1 MNESLGILLAVLVGS
16 LAVTVL
22 ARKAG
27 VSPPLALVVVFLGV
41 SFVPGMPEVRL
52 DPDLV
57 LPLVLA
63 PLLYSASLQ
72 SSPRRLRENLR
83 PIGLLA
89 VGLVLFTAFVV
100 GIVAWWFL
108 PGLPLVSALI
118 LGAIV
123 APPDAVAAASIGRRL
138 GLQRRVMAILEGES
152 LLNDATALT
161 LLRIMLAAAGV
172 GAATPSVLGGL
183 GEFVLTAAG
192 GVVVGAVIGWLVHR
206 IRLKLNDAVMESAL
220 GLVIPFATYVLAE
233 DFTGPVH
240 ASGVLA
246 VVVAGLYLGH
256 KSSESGFAS
265 RLQDQAVW
273 AGLDTVLEAFVFA
286 LIGLQLVVVVNE
298 LRSGLGTVFLAGLA
312 VLLATVLARIV
323 WVFPTTYLT
332 RLVPRVR
339 QREQR
344 LPWRVPAVISWS
356 GMRGVVTLAAA
367 FAVPDEVAGRD
378 VIIFLAF
385 VVTVGTLLL
394 HGLTLPW
401 LIRRLRVYDTGAQH
415 DALEEAAAKQAAA
428 EAAMHRLDEVAED
441 GTPEHITTQLRS
453 WAEQRANG
461 AWERLGRPLEEIGEA
476 PTVAFSR
483 LRREMLAA
491 ERETFVR
498 FRDQGR
504 LEDGVFVEMLREI
517 DHEEAML
524 DR

>member
-1 MNESLGILLAVLVGS
+1 VNESLGILLAVLVGA
-16 LAVTVL
+16 LALTVVS
-22 ARKAG
+22 RKLRI
-27 VSPPLALVVVFLGV
+27 SPPLALVVVFLGV
-41 SFVPGMPEVRL
+41 SFIPGLPEVRL

-63 PLLYSASLQ
+63 PLLYSAGLQ

-89 VGLVLFTAFVV
+89 VGLVLFTALVV
-100 GIVAWWFL
+100 GFVASWLL

-172 GAATPSVLGGL
+172 GSATPSVLSGL

-192 GVVVGAVIGWLVHR
+192 GVAVGAAIGWVVHR
-206 IRLKLNDAVMESAL
+206 VRLKLADAVMESAL

-233 DFTGPVH
+233 DFLHV
-240 ASGVLA
+240 SGVLA
-246 VVVAGLYLGH
+246 VVIAGLYLGH

-286 LIGLQLVVVVNE
+286 LIGLQLAVVVNE
-298 LRSGLGTVFLAGLA
+298 LRSGLGAVLAAALA
-312 VLLATVLARIV
+312 VLLATILARIV
-323 WVFPTTYLT
+323 WVFPVTYLV
-332 RLVPRVR
+332 RLLPRVR
-339 QREQR
+339 NREGGS
-344 LPWRVPAVISWS
+344 WRGTAVISWS

-367 FAVPDEVAGRD
+367 FAVPDQVVGRD

-394 HGLTLPW
+394 QGLSLPW
-401 LIRRLRVYDTGAQH
+401 LIRRLRVYDTGAQR
-415 DALEEAAAKQAAA
+415 DALDEAAAKQAAA
-428 EAAMHRLDEVAED
+428 EAAVRRLDEVTED
-441 GTPEHITTQLRS
+441 GTPEHITVQLRS

-461 AWERLGRPLEEIGEA
+461 ASERLGRPLEEVGES
-476 PTVAFSR
+476 PTVTFSR

-491 ERETFVR
+491 ERATFVW

-504 LEDGVFVEMLREI
+504 LEDDVFVEMLREI

>member
-1 MNESLGILLAVLVGS
+1 MNESLGVLLAVLVGA
-16 LAVTVL
+16 LALTV
-22 ARKAG
+22 ASRKLG
-27 VSPPLALVVVFLGV
+27 ISPPLALVVVFLGV
-41 SFVPGMPEVRL
+41 SFIPGLPEVRL

-63 PLLYSASLQ
+63 PLLYSAGLQ

-89 VGLVLFTAFVV
+89 VGLVLFTAVVV
-100 GIVAWWFL
+100 GLVASWLL

-123 APPDAVAAASIGRRL
+123 APPDAVAAASVGRRL

-172 GAATPSVLGGL
+172 GSATPSVLSGI

-192 GVVVGAVIGWLVHR
+192 GVAVGAVIGWVVHR
-206 IRLKLNDAVMESAL
+206 VRLKLADAVMESAL

-233 DFTGPVH
+233 DFLHV
-240 ASGVLA
+240 SGVLA
-246 VVVAGLYLGH
+246 VVIAGLYLGH

-286 LIGLQLVVVVNE
+286 LIGLQLAVVVNE
-298 LRSGLGTVFLAGLA
+298 LRSGLGTVLAAALA
-312 VLLATVLARIV
+312 VLLATILARIV
-323 WVFPTTYLT
+323 WVFPVTFLV

-339 QREQR
+339 NREEDWS
-344 LPWRVPAVISWS
+344 WRGSAVISWS

-367 FAVPDEVAGRD
+367 FAVPDQVVGRD
-378 VIIFLAF
+378 LIIFLAF

-394 HGLTLPW
+394 QGLSLPW
-401 LIRRLRVYDTGAQH
+401 VIRRLRVYDTGAQR
-415 DALEEAAAKQAAA
+415 DALDEAAAKQAAA
-428 EAAMHRLDEVAED
+428 EAAVRRLDEVTGD
-441 GTPEHITTQLRS
+441 GTPEHITVQLRS

-461 AWERLGRPLEEIGEA
+461 AWERLGRPLEEVGES
-476 PTVAFSR
+476 PTVTFSR

-491 ERETFVR
+491 ERATFVW

-504 LEDGVFVEMLREI
+504 LEDDVFVEMLREI

>member
-1 MNESLGILLAVLVGS
+1 VNESLGVLLAVLVGA
-16 LAVTVL
+16 LALTVL
-22 ARKAG
+22 SRKLR
-27 VSPPLALVVVFLGV
+27 VSPPLALVVVFLVV
-41 SFVPGMPEVRL
+41 SFIPGLPEVRL

-63 PLLYSASLQ
+63 PLLYSAGLQ

-83 PIGLLA
+83 PIALLA
-89 VGLVLFTAFVV
+89 VGLVLFTAVVV
-100 GIVAWWFL
+100 GIVAWWLL

-172 GAATPSVLGGL
+172 GSATPSVLSGL

-192 GVVVGAVIGWLVHR
+192 GVAVGGAIGWVVHR
-206 IRLKLNDAVMESAL
+206 LRLRLADAVMESAL

-233 DFTGPVH
+233 DFLHV
-240 ASGVLA
+240 SGVLA
-246 VVVAGLYLGH
+246 VVIAGLYLGH

-273 AGLDTVLEAFVFA
+273 AGLDTILEAFVFA
-286 LIGLQLVVVVNE
+286 LIGLQLAVVVNE
-298 LRSGLGTVFLAGLA
+298 LRSGLGAVLAAALA
-312 VLLATVLARIV
+312 VLLATILARVV
-323 WVFPTTYLT
+323 WVFPVTFLV

-339 QREQR
+339 NREGWS
-344 LPWRVPAVISWS
+344 WRGSAVISWS

-367 FAVPDEVAGRD
+367 FAIPDEVAGRD

-394 HGLTLPW
+394 QGLSLPW
-401 LIRRLRVYDTGAQH
+401 VIRRLRVYDTGAQR
-415 DALEEAAAKQAAA
+415 DALDEAAAKQAAA
-428 EAAMHRLDEVAED
+428 EAAVRRLDEVTED
-441 GTPEHITTQLRS
+441 GTPEHITVQLRS

-461 AWERLGRPLEEIGEA
+461 AWERLGRPLEEVGES
-476 PTVAFSR
+476 PTVTFSR

-491 ERETFVR
+491 ERETFVW

-504 LEDGVFVEMLREI
+504 LEDDVFVEMLREI

>member
-1 MNESLGILLAVLVGS
+1 VNESLGVLLAVLVGA

-41 SFVPGMPEVRL
+41 SFIPGMPEVRL

-63 PLLYSASLQ
+63 PLLYSAGLQ

-89 VGLVLFTAFVV
+89 VGLVLFTAFAV
-100 GIVAWWFL
+100 GVVAWWFL
-108 PGLPLVSALI
+108 PGLPLVSAFI
-118 LGAIV
+118 LGAII

-138 GLQRRVMAILEGES
+138 GLQRRVMSILEGES

-172 GAATPSVLGGL
+172 GAVTPSVLTGL
-183 GEFVLTAAG
+183 GEFVLTAVG
-192 GVVVGAVIGWLVHR
+192 GVVVGAVIGYLVHR
-206 IRLKLNDAVMESAL
+206 IRLKLDDAAMESAL

-298 LRSGLGTVFLAGLA
+298 LRSGLATVFLAALA
-312 VLLATVLARIV
+312 VLLATVLARII

-339 QREQR
+339 QREPR
-344 LPWRVPAVISWS
+344 VPWRVPAVISWS

-367 FAVPDEVAGRD
+367 FAVPDDVPGRD
-378 VIIFLAF
+378 LIIFLAF

-401 LIRRLRVYDTGAQH
+401 LIRWLRVYDTGAQQ

-428 EAAMHRLDEVAED
+428 EAAMHRLDEVAAD
-441 GTPEHITTQLRS
+441 GTPDHITTQLRS

-476 PTVAFSR
+476 PTVTFSR

-524 DR
+524 ER

>member
-1 MNESLGILLAVLVGS
+1 VNESLGVLLAVLVGS
-16 LAVTVL
+16 LALTV
-22 ARKAG
+22 ASRKLRI
-27 VSPPLALVVVFLGV
+27 SPPLALVVVFLGV
-41 SFVPGMPEVRL
+41 SFIPGMPEVRL
-52 DPDLV
+52 DPELV

-63 PLLYSASLQ
+63 PLLYSAGLQ

-89 VGLVLFTAFVV
+89 VGLVLFTAVAVGFV
-100 GIVAWWFL
+100 ATWFL
-108 PGLPLVSALI
+108 PGLPLTSGLI
-118 LGAIV
+118 LGAII

-172 GAATPSVLGGL
+172 GAATPSVLSGL

-192 GVVVGAVIGWLVHR
+192 GVAVGGAIGWIVHR
-206 IRLKLNDAVMESAL
+206 VRLRLADAVMESAL

-233 DFTGPVH
+233 DFLHV
-240 ASGVLA
+240 SGVLA
-246 VVVAGLYLGH
+246 VVIAGLYLGH

-265 RLQDQAVW
+265 RLQDEAVW

-286 LIGLQLVVVVNE
+286 LIGLQLAPVVRE
-298 LRSGLGTVFLAGLA
+298 LRSGLGIVVVAAVA
-312 VLLATVLARIV
+312 VLVATVLARIV
-323 WVFPTTYLT
+323 WVFPTSYLA
-332 RLVPRVR
+332 RLSPRIR
-339 QREQR
+339 QREPR
-344 LPWRVPAVISWS
+344 ISWHAPAVISWS

-367 FAVPDEVAGRD
+367 FAVPDEVVGRD

-385 VVTVGTLLL
+385 AITVGTLLL

-401 LIRRLRVYDTGAQH
+401 LIKRLQVYDTGGQR

-428 EAAMHRLDEVAED
+428 EAAVRRLDEVAGD
-441 GTPEHITTQLRS
+441 GTPDHITTQLRS

-461 AWERLGRPLEEIGEA
+461 AWERLGRPIEEIGES
-476 PTVAFSR
+476 PTVTFSR

-491 ERETFVR
+491 ERETFVW
-498 FRDQGR
+498 FRDNGR

-524 DR
+524 ER

>member
-1 MNESLGILLAVLVGS
+1 VNESLGVLLAVLVGA
-16 LAVTVL
+16 LALTV
-22 ARKAG
+22 ASRKLG
-27 VSPPLALVVVFLGV
+27 ISPPLALVVVFLVV
-41 SFVPGMPEVRL
+41 SFIPGLPEVRL

-63 PLLYSASLQ
+63 PLLYSAGLQ

-89 VGLVLFTAFVV
+89 VGLVLFTAGVV
-100 GIVAWWFL
+100 GLVAWWLL

-118 LGAIV
+118 LGAII

-161 LLRIMLAAAGV
+161 LLRIMLAAAAG
-172 GAATPSVLGGL
+172 GAATPSVLSGL
-183 GEFVLTAAG
+183 GQFVLTAVG
-192 GVVVGAVIGWLVHR
+192 GVAVGGVIGWVVHR
-206 IRLKLNDAVMESAL
+206 VRLKLNDAVMESAL

-233 DFTGPVH
+233 DFLHV
-240 ASGVLA
+240 SGVLA
-246 VVVAGLYLGH
+246 VVIAGLYLGH

-286 LIGLQLVVVVNE
+286 LIGLQLAVVVNE
-298 LRSGLGTVFLAGLA
+298 LRSGLGTVLAAALA

-323 WVFPTTYLT
+323 WVFPVTFLV
-332 RLVPRVR
+332 RLVPKVR
-339 QREQR
+339 RGPGT
-344 LPWRVPAVISWS
+344 LSWRASAVVSWS

-367 FAVPDEVAGRD
+367 FAVPDAVVGRD

-385 VVTVGTLLL
+385 VATVGTLLL

-401 LIRRLRVYDTGAQH
+401 VIRRLQVYDTGAQR

-428 EAAMHRLDEVAED
+428 EAAVRRLDEVADD
-441 GTPEHITTQLRS
+441 GTPDHITGQLRS

-461 AWERLGRPLEEIGEA
+461 AWERLGRPTEAIGEA

-491 ERETFVR
+491 ERQTFVT

-504 LEDGVFVEMLREI
+504 LEEDVFVEMLREI

>member
-1 MNESLGILLAVLVGS
+1 MNESLGVLLAVLVGS

-22 ARKAG
+22 SRKLR
-27 VSPPLALVVVFLGV
+27 VSPPLVLVVVFIGV
-41 SFVPGMPEVRL
+41 SFIPGMPEVRL

-63 PLLYSASLQ
+63 PLLYSAGLQ

-89 VGLVLFTAFVV
+89 VGLVLFTAVAVGFV
-100 GIVAWWFL
+100 AAWFL
-108 PGLPLVSALI
+108 PGLPLTSGLI

-161 LLRIMLAAAGV
+161 LLRIFLAAAGV
-172 GAATPSVLGGL
+172 GAATPSVLSGL
-183 GEFVLTAAG
+183 GEFVVTAVG
-192 GVVVGAVIGWLVHR
+192 GVAVGGAIGWLVHR
-206 IRLKLNDAVMESAL
+206 IRLRLNDAVMESAL

-233 DFTGPVH
+233 DFLHV
-240 ASGVLA
+240 SGVLA
-246 VVVAGLYLGH
+246 VVIAGLYLGH

-286 LIGLQLVVVVNE
+286 LIGLQLVVVVNG
-298 LRSGLGTVFLAGLA
+298 LRSGLGVVLVAAVA
-312 VLLATVLARIV
+312 VLVATVLARIV
-323 WVFPTTYLT
+323 WVFPTTYLG

-339 QREQR
+339 AHEPRR
-344 LPWRVPAVISWS
+344 PPWRVPAVISWS

-367 FAVPDEVAGRD
+367 FAVPDEVPGRD
-378 VIIFLAF
+378 VIVFLAF
-385 VVTVGTLLL
+385 AVTVGTLLL

-401 LIRRLRVYDTGAQH
+401 LIRRLRLYDTGQQR

-428 EAAMHRLDEVAED
+428 EAAITRLDEVAED
-441 GTPEHITTQLRS
+441 GTPDHITVQLRS

-461 AWERLGRPLEEIGEA
+461 AWERLGRPLEEVGEA

-498 FRDQGR
+498 FRDMGR

>member
-1 MNESLGILLAVLVGS
+1 MNESLGVLLAVLVGA
-16 LAVTVL
+16 LALTV
-22 ARKAG
+22 ASRKLRI
-27 VSPPLALVVVFLGV
+27 SPPLALVVVFLGV
-41 SFVPGMPEVRL
+41 SFIPGLPEVRL

-63 PLLYSASLQ
+63 PLLYSAGLQ

-83 PIGLLA
+83 PIALLA
-89 VGLVLFTAFVV
+89 VGLVLFTALVV
-100 GIVAWWFL
+100 GFVASWLL

-172 GAATPSVLGGL
+172 GSATPPSVLSGL

-192 GVVVGAVIGWLVHR
+192 GVAVGAAIGWIVHR
-206 IRLKLNDAVMESAL
+206 VRLRLADAVMESAL

-233 DFTGPVH
+233 DFLHV
-240 ASGVLA
+240 SGVLA
-246 VVVAGLYLGH
+246 VVIAGLYLGH

-286 LIGLQLVVVVNE
+286 LIGLQLAVVVNE
-298 LRSGLGTVFLAGLA
+298 LRSGLGAVLAAGLA
-312 VLLATVLARIV
+312 VLLATILARIV
-323 WVFPTTYLT
+323 WVLPVTYLV

-339 QREQR
+339 DREGR
-344 LPWRVPAVISWS
+344 SWRGPAVISWS

-367 FAVPDEVAGRD
+367 FAVPDQVVGRD
-378 VIIFLAF
+378 LIIFLAF

-394 HGLTLPW
+394 QGLTLPW
-401 LIRRLRVYDTGAQH
+401 VIRRLRVYDTGAQR

-428 EAAMHRLDEVAED
+428 EAAVRRLDEVAEH
-441 GTPEHITTQLRS
+441 GTPEHITVQLRS

-461 AWERLGRPLEEIGEA
+461 AWERLGRPLEEVGES
-476 PTVAFSR
+476 PTVTFSR

-491 ERETFVR
+491 ERATFVS

-504 LEDGVFVEMLREI
+504 LEDDVFVEMLREI

>member
-1 MNESLGILLAVLVGS
+1 VNESLGVLLAVLVGA
-16 LAVTVL
+16 LAVTV
-22 ARKAG
+22 ASRKLRI
-27 VSPPLALVVVFLGV
+27 SPPLALVVVFLGV
-41 SFVPGMPEVRL
+41 SFIPGLPEVRL

-63 PLLYSASLQ
+63 PLLYSAGLQ

-89 VGLVLFTAFVV
+89 VGLVLFTALVV
-100 GIVAWWFL
+100 GLVASWLL

-172 GAATPSVLGGL
+172 GSATPSVLSGL

-192 GVVVGAVIGWLVHR
+192 GVAVGAAIGWVVHR
-206 IRLKLNDAVMESAL
+206 VRLKLADAVMESAL

-233 DFTGPVH
+233 DFLHV
-240 ASGVLA
+240 SGVLA
-246 VVVAGLYLGH
+246 VVIAGLYLGH

-286 LIGLQLVVVVNE
+286 LIGLQLAVVVNE
-298 LRSGLGTVFLAGLA
+298 LRSGLGTVLAAALA
-312 VLLATVLARIV
+312 VLLATILARIV
-323 WVFPTTYLT
+323 WVFPVTYLV

-339 QREQR
+339 DREGGS
-344 LPWRVPAVISWS
+344 WRGPAVISWS

-367 FAVPDEVAGRD
+367 FAVPDQVVGRD
-378 VIIFLAF
+378 LIIFLAF

-394 HGLTLPW
+394 QGLTLPW
-401 LIRRLRVYDTGAQH
+401 VIRRLRVYDTGAQR

-428 EAAMHRLDEVAED
+428 EAAVRRLDEVTED
-441 GTPEHITTQLRS
+441 GTPEHITVQLRS

-461 AWERLGRPLEEIGEA
+461 AWERLGRPLEEVGES
-476 PTVAFSR
+476 PTVTFSR

-491 ERETFVR
+491 ERATFVW

-504 LEDGVFVEMLREI
+504 LEDDVFVEMLREI

>member
-1 MNESLGILLAVLVGS
+1 VNESLGILLAVLVGA
-16 LAVTVL
+16 LALTVVS
-22 ARKAG
+22 RKLRI
-27 VSPPLALVVVFLGV
+27 SPPLALVVVFLGV
-41 SFVPGMPEVRL
+41 SFIPGLPEVRL

-63 PLLYSASLQ
+63 PLLYSAGLQ

-89 VGLVLFTAFVV
+89 VGLVLFTALVV
-100 GIVAWWFL
+100 GFVASWLL

-172 GAATPSVLGGL
+172 GSATPSVLSGL

-192 GVVVGAVIGWLVHR
+192 GVAVGAAIGWVVHR
-206 IRLKLNDAVMESAL
+206 VRLKLADAVMESAL

-233 DFTGPVH
+233 DFLHV
-240 ASGVLA
+240 SGVLA
-246 VVVAGLYLGH
+246 VVIAGLYLGH

-286 LIGLQLVVVVNE
+286 LIGLQLAVVVNE
-298 LRSGLGTVFLAGLA
+298 LRSGLGAVLAAALA
-312 VLLATVLARIV
+312 VLLATILARIV
-323 WVFPTTYLT
+323 WVFPVTYLV
-332 RLVPRVR
+332 RLLPRVR
-339 QREQR
+339 NREGGS
-344 LPWRVPAVISWS
+344 WRGTAVISWS

-367 FAVPDEVAGRD
+367 FAVPDQVVGRD

-394 HGLTLPW
+394 QGLSLPW
-401 LIRRLRVYDTGAQH
+401 LIRRLRVYDTGAQR
-415 DALEEAAAKQAAA
+415 DALDEAAAKQAAA
-428 EAAMHRLDEVAED
+428 EAAVRRLDEVTED
-441 GTPEHITTQLRS
+441 GTPEHITVQLRS

-461 AWERLGRPLEEIGEA
+461 AWERLGRPLEEVGES
-476 PTVAFSR
+476 PTVTFSR

-491 ERETFVR
+491 ERATFVW

-504 LEDGVFVEMLREI
+504 LEDDVFVEMLREI